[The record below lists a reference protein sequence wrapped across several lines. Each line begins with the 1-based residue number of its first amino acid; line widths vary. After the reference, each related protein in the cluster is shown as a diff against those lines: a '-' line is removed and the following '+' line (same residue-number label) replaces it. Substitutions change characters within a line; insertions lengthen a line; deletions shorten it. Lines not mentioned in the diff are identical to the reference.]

1 MGHYRGHTDFM
12 TSLGQSVPVNGFFNA
27 QYWIKFITAGV
38 ALWMQSLPEGTHTP
52 CCDLNHIGGDGT
64 GIGICLNQVAFL
76 KPIWQP
82 DNLQSKPPISW
93 GRLDRCVIPSPSSS
107 PQDVRSRTSTAKK
120 FCKDLLSLDDTFR
133 VNNRVNLQ
141 VHKESL
147 PVEIYDALTDW
158 LGNIENGSEKWLV
171 LRRLLVACF
180 TDESVLGV
188 VTAQIS
194 SLLHD
199 VLAAVN
205 PQRPLAPSHEM
216 KTAVWAKLEK
226 IALHGMGD
234 DIARLMS
241 IELNESDKFCIR
253 GKSYGLLLLLGELHQ
268 LRVRVCTI
276 FWGGGGK
283 RDTVL
288 TLVPLRNRYVLS
300 MFAQGA
306 HVCVLCCVVNMSH
319 VWVTLCSDEV

>member
-1 MGHYRGHTDFM
+1 
-12 TSLGQSVPVNGFFNA
+12 
-27 QYWIKFITAGV
+27 
-38 ALWMQSLPEGTHTP
+38 
-52 CCDLNHIGGDGT
+52 
-64 GIGICLNQVAFL
+64 
-76 KPIWQP
+76 
-82 DNLQSKPPISW
+82 
-93 GRLDRCVIPSPSSS
+93 
-107 PQDVRSRTSTAKK
+107 
-120 FCKDLLSLDDTFR
+120 

-194 SLLHD
+194 SLLHN

-276 FWGGGGK
+276 FVLGVGGK
-283 RDTVL
+283 GTQ
-288 TLVPLRNRYVLS
+288 Y
-300 MFAQGA
+300 
-306 HVCVLCCVVNMSH
+306 
-319 VWVTLCSDEV
+319 